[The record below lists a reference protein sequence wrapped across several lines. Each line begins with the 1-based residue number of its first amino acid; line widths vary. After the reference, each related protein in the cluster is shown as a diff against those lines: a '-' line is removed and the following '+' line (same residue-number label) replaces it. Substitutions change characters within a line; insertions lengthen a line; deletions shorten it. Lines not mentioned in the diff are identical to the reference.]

1 MHLFSL
7 TCTDFAAALHQ
18 GWGKGMFH
26 AAALYR
32 HVFKQG
38 NTDLAAIPEL
48 SQAEILKR
56 AIARAFD
63 VSVPAIAALVEQGGV
78 AKIVFSLADGLRVEA
93 VWIPMPRRAT
103 LCLSSQVGCR
113 MGCAFCRTGSL
124 GLLRNLRTEEIVG
137 QVFAVR
143 HGLGRAIDNIVFMGM
158 GEPLD
163 NFANVVQAIGVLS
176 DQRGLDIPH
185 SHMTISTAGLTD
197 GIRRLG
203 ELGWPGLNLAV
214 SLNAAD
220 DELRSQLMPI
230 NAIHP
235 LAQLKQTLQGYPLRK
250 KGVFFI
256 EYVLLKGV
264 NDGRG
269 HAARLAGYLE
279 GLPVRVNVIGYNPGP
294 DCQFESPGEKSCTQ
308 FCTWLAS
315 EGIFV
320 RMRSSRGQC
329 IHAACGQLGGPEA
342 DFT

>member
-1 MHLFSL
+1 MHLLSL
-7 TCTDFAAALHQ
+7 TCNELAGALHT
-18 GWGKGMFH
+18 GSGKGMFH

-32 HVFKQG
+32 HVFKRG
-38 NTDLAAIPEL
+38 NPDLSAVPEL
-48 SQAEILKR
+48 PQAWLLKKNLQC
-56 AIARAFD
+56 AFD
-63 VSVPAIAALVEQGGV
+63 VKAPDIAAVVGQEGV
-78 AKIVFSLADGLRVEA
+78 TKIVFSLADGQRVES
-93 VWIPMPRRAT
+93 VWIPMPGRST
-103 LCLSSQVGCR
+103 LCISSQAGCR

-124 GLLRNLRTEEIVG
+124 GLLRNLLAEEIVG
-137 QVFAVR
+137 QVYAVR
-143 HGLGRAIDNIVFMGM
+143 HGLGRAVDNIVFMGM

-163 NFANVVQAIGVLS
+163 NFENVMQAIRVLS

-220 DELRSQLMPI
+220 DELRSQLMPV

-235 LAQLKQTLQGYPLRK
+235 LAQLKQALQSYPLRK

-264 NDGRG
+264 NDRRE
-269 HAARLAGYLE
+269 HAAGLARFLE

-294 DCQFESPGEKSCTQ
+294 DGLFESPGEQHCRL
-308 FCTWLAS
+308 FCTWLAG

-320 RMRSSRGQC
+320 RMRVSRGTG
-329 IHAACGQLGGPEA
+329 ILAACGQLGGPVR
-342 DFT
+342 